1 MRSSTLILLLAAALA
16 LGCNSAHEKPSREVR
31 IAAAADLKFALDDL
45 LTAFRAAH
53 PDISV
58 TATYGASG
66 NFFAQIQNGAPFDL
80 FLSADT
86 DYPRQLAAKGFAA
99 PGSEFVYAIGHIVIW
114 TRRDSGLDV
123 EKLGAKSLL
132 EPSVRKIAIANPKF
146 APYGRAAVAA
156 LQSLGLYD
164 KVKERLVYGDNVAQ
178 AAQFAETGSAEVG
191 IIGLAQALAPA
202 LREQGRFWK
211 VPAEAYPRMDQGGLI
226 LTRARDRAAA
236 ETARDYLR
244 SERGQAILKRYGF
257 SVPGG

>member
-1 MRSSTLILLLAAALA
+1 M
-16 LGCNSAHEKPSREVR
+16 
-31 IAAAADLKFALDDL
+31 
-45 LTAFRAAH
+45 
-53 PDISV
+53 
-58 TATYGASG
+58 
-66 NFFAQIQNGAPFDL
+66 
-80 FLSADT
+80 
-86 DYPRQLAAKGFAA
+86 
-99 PGSEFVYAIGHIVIW
+99 
-114 TRRDSGLDV
+114 
-123 EKLGAKSLL
+123 
-132 EPSVRKIAIANPKF
+132 
-146 APYGRAAVAA
+146 AA